1 MSTTIISLIV
11 FASVFSAA
19 ILGMVLRHMLPEH
32 HLSSETKDTVKVAMG
47 FIATMA
53 ALILGLLV
61 ASAKDSYD
69 KQASG
74 VTQMAA
80 KVIYLDR
87 LLANFGPQTTEV
99 RKLYRKV
106 VERGKNNMGSEQK

>member
-1 MSTTIISLIV
+1 MDTATTTSAV
-11 FASVFSAA
+11 FICVLGAA
-19 ILGMVLRHMLPEH
+19 FLGMMLRRMLPEH
-32 HLSSETKDTVKVAMG
+32 HFSSETKDTVKLAMG

-69 KQASG
+69 QQASD

-80 KVIYLDR
+80 KVIFLDR
-87 LLANFGPQTTEV
+87 LLAEFGPEAKGV
-99 RKLYRKV
+99 RDLYRHV
-106 VERGKNNMGSEQK
+106 VADIKSR

>member
-1 MSTTIISLIV
+1 MSAATTSLIV
-11 FASVFSAA
+11 LACVFGASVF
-19 ILGMVLRHMLPEH
+19 GMLLRSRLPEH
-32 HLSSETKDTVKVAMG
+32 HFSSETKDTVKVAMG

-69 KQASG
+69 KQAGG

-80 KVIYLDR
+80 KVVFLDR
-87 LLANFGPQTTEV
+87 LLANFGPETKDV
-99 RKLYRKV
+99 RAVYRRG
-106 VERGKNNMGSEQK
+106 VEQ